1 MNFLDRF
8 RDWKDIKEYPAGTVI
23 YSEGAPAGLMYVVV
37 EGEVEVTL
45 HGESLGV
52 EKEGGIFGEMAMI
65 NSASRNSTVT
75 TLSKARLAQLDRDQF
90 RVLVSENAEFS
101 FHVMAVLA
109 NRLRAV
115 DKYISTQMEKR
126 R

>member
-1 MNFLDRF
+1 MNFLDKF

-23 YSEGAPAGLMYVVV
+23 YAEGDPAGLMYVVV
-37 EGEVEVTL
+37 EGEIEVTL

-52 EKEGGIFGEMAMI
+52 EKEGGIFGEVAMV
-65 NSASRNSTVT
+65 NSASRNATVT
-75 TLSKARLAQLDRDQF
+75 TLSRTRLAHLDRDQF
-90 RVLVSENAEFS
+90 RMLVSENAEFS

-109 NRLRAV
+109 SRLRAV
-115 DKYISTQMEKR
+115 DKYISKQLEER